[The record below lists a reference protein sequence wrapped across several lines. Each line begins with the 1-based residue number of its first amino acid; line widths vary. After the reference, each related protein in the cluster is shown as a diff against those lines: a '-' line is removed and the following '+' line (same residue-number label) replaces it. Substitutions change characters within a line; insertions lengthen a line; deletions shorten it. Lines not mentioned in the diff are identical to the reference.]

1 MNLRFIASDSLGTRS
16 MCSLIETKYGR
27 IMIDPGAALGPWRY
41 GLRPHEIEFET
52 LKRHKEKIVEEAKDV
67 DIFIITHYHYD
78 HFPRPRE
85 DIEWLKGKRILI
97 KDPLNMINFSQ
108 RWRSKVFLDKLRKIG
123 ARPRVADS
131 KRFRLG
137 RCKIK
142 FSNPVKHGNDERL
155 GYILEVLIET
165 DDGRI
170 LYTSDVEGIVDD
182 EQLDFILKSE
192 PNIVIC
198 DGPMTYM
205 LGTRFREKDLERSI
219 QNLAKVLKMDSLES
233 LILDHHLLRDLDW
246 KTWLKPV
253 FEEAKTLNK
262 KVFTAASYM
271 GVEEK
276 LLEAMRREL
285 YGFSKQ
291 PSREHAIN
299 TTQRF
304 RPKPK

>member
-1 MNLRFIASDSLGTRS
+1 MNLRFLASDSLGTRS
-16 MCSLIETKYGR
+16 MCSLIETKCGR
-27 IMIDPGAALGPWRY
+27 IMIDPGAALGPRRY

-52 LKRHKEKIVEEAKDV
+52 LKKHKEKIVEEAKDV
-67 DIFIITHYHYD
+67 DLFIITHYHYD

-85 DIEWLKGKRILI
+85 NIEWLKGKRILI

-108 RWRSKVFLDKLRKIG
+108 RWRSKIFLDKLRKVE
-123 ARPRVADS
+123 ARPKVADS

-137 RCKIK
+137 RCKIR

-182 EQLDFILKSE
+182 DQLNFILKSE
-192 PNIVIC
+192 PNIIIC

-205 LGTRFREKDLERSI
+205 LGTRFSEMDLRNSI
-219 QNLAKVLKMDSLES
+219 LNLVKVLNMETVDV
-233 LILDHHLLRDLDW
+233 LILDHHLLRDLEW
-246 KTWLKPV
+246 RTWLKPI
-253 FEEAKTLNK
+253 FEEGGILNK

-271 GVEEK
+271 GVEEN
-276 LLEAMRREL
+276 LLEARRREL
-285 YGFSKQ
+285 YGIQSNK
-291 PSREHAIN
+291 SSN
-299 TTQRF
+299 L
-304 RPKPK
+304 